1 MKLNELNKPSRFHY
15 DFQWTLCTSTCM
27 RVWSLCFPL
36 DILPGEVSLF
46 RAAWYSWC
54 WWDHVAKKDELRT
67 VLKLIKKLQLHF
79 IWFSE
84 KSPLSSRSLHLELSF
99 YILTPLKALQ
109 EWSFWFGSSLLKDKK
124 KKKTFSCWLLS
135 LLSVRLAGYWHSLS
149 KYFFWPQ

>member
-1 MKLNELNKPSRFHY
+1 MNPLYEHMYEGLISLLPIRYFTRRSVCLFVPSHLVFMM
-15 DFQWTLCTSTCM
+15 LM
-27 RVWSLCFPL
+27 RSCCEKGWVTHSIKVDL
-36 DILPGEVSLF
+36 
-46 RAAWYSWC
+46 
-54 WWDHVAKKDELRT
+54 KK
-67 VLKLIKKLQLHF
+67 KQKKLQLHF

-99 YILTPLKALQ
+99 YTLTPLKALQ
-109 EWSFWFGSSLLKDKK
+109 EWSFWFGSSLLKDK